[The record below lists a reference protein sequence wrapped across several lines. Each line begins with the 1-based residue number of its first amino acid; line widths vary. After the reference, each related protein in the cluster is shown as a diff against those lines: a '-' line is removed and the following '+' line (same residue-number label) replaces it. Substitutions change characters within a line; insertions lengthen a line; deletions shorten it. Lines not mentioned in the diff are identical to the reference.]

1 VSEGTTPLILSHQRR
16 AVLIHVRGIALE
28 DIDRIFGD
36 HMAHQDMEEKLKIVD
51 IISGDPQPAEV
62 LEVPEK
68 GLASRKGS
76 ETGLEAGS
84 GVGSSGSSTWAK

>member
-1 VSEGTTPLILSHQRR
+1 MHSYSSRISKLR
-16 AVLIHVRGIALE
+16 VLIHTRGIALE

-51 IISGDPQPAEV
+51 IISGGPAPAEV

-68 GLASRKGS
+68 GSGPRKSS
-76 ETGLEAGS
+76 EAGLEARS
-84 GVGSSGSSTWAK
+84 GLGSSGSSTWAK

>member
-1 VSEGTTPLILSHQRR
+1 
-16 AVLIHVRGIALE
+16 VLIHVRGIALE